1 MERII
6 LFGSAAC
13 DLENWVTAKDGSP
26 AAWEVH
32 DGVLTIVPEAGNIRT
47 KEVFGDFMLHVE
59 FMCPQTTDEY
69 KRRDGTPQ
77 IGNSGVYLQGEY
89 ELQIIGANFRPADDS
104 KQYQLC
110 GGLYTFHAPRVNAS
124 KPLGEWQTYDIIFRS
139 AVLDGDGKV
148 TKPAYATVI
157 QNGTVVQNNSEIPDK
172 TPGGILGRAVE
183 EGPIMLQAHS
193 DVVHF
198 RNIWIEK
205 L

>member
-1 MERII
+1 M
-6 LFGSAAC
+6 LFAGNAA
-13 DLENWVTAKDGSP
+13 DLDNWVTAKDGSP
-26 AAWEVH
+26 AKWEVS
-32 DGVLTIVPEAGNIRT
+32 DGILTIVPEAGNIRT
-47 KEVFGDFMLHVE
+47 KEVFRNFMLHAE
-59 FMCPQTTDEY
+59 FMCPENDGTML
-69 KRRDGTPQ
+69 RPGGTPQ
-77 IGNSGVYLQGEY
+77 SGNSGVYLQGEY
-89 ELQIIGANFRPADDS
+89 ELQIIGASFRPADDS

-139 AVLDGDGKV
+139 AVLDGEGKV

-157 QNGTVVQNNSEIPDK
+157 QNGIVVQNNAEIPDK
-172 TPGGILGRAVE
+172 TPGGILGRAVS